1 MSGYGRIPEDFWT
14 RDYVRALRGDAAALA
29 VLLHVRTSRHGSP
42 IGVFY
47 LPAAFVAHETGLAPA
62 VVATALARLG
72 AVGFAQYDAAAETVF
87 VPDMGA
93 DEIGP
98 IHPGDKRVGWVRGLV
113 ADVRHATFAASLRE
127 RYAAA
132 WHLAGKPAEN
142 PASTVAA
149 APTSGAPAEPLRS
162 PIEGASKPPR
172 RRSRGP
178 SKPSASSA
186 PSPSKTPLPPQP
198 PPAATAAPP
207 PAAVAV
213 AEPPTPGV
221 GGGAAPAPAEAGAA
235 AARPPRAAEGSV
247 LRRDPARSA
256 PGGPPGPPAFPAVL
270 REVWTAV
277 RARKG
282 LPPDEGPRRL
292 HRELA
297 KLWTAVEAD
306 QPLALA
312 TLARFFADT
321 DAFTVR
327 RGFDAAAF
335 GARRAWASVEARQ
348 DLARQAAAA
357 GRAAERRQ
365 AEADEERRRKQAAAD
380 AMPATELA
388 ARAREMR
395 ERFRPDASACR
406 PP

>member
-1 MSGYGRIPEDFWT
+1 M
-14 RDYVRALRGDAAALA
+14 
-29 VLLHVRTSRHGSP
+29 
-42 IGVFY
+42 
-47 LPAAFVAHETGLAPA
+47 
-62 VVATALARLG
+62 
-72 AVGFAQYDAAAETVF
+72 
-87 VPDMGA
+87 
-93 DEIGP
+93 
-98 IHPGDKRVGWVRGLV
+98 
-113 ADVRHATFAASLRE
+113 
-127 RYAAA
+127 
-132 WHLAGKPAEN
+132 
-142 PASTVAA
+142 
-149 APTSGAPAEPLRS
+149 
-162 PIEGASKPPR
+162 
-172 RRSRGP
+172 
-178 SKPSASSA
+178 
-186 PSPSKTPLPPQP
+186 
-198 PPAATAAPP
+198 
-207 PAAVAV
+207 
-213 AEPPTPGV
+213 
-221 GGGAAPAPAEAGAA
+221 
-235 AARPPRAAEGSV
+235 
-247 LRRDPARSA
+247 RRDPARSA